1 MSRYFFHFTDGT
13 HWFTDDTGR
22 ELSGL
27 RAARAYAIRHTR
39 ELKAA
44 VCDPQILDMSCGT
57 LTVVEP
63 ESAALL
69 PVSTTV
75 MVQSEALIGVAL
87 FARATLSAVTALL
100 PPAPARWK

>member
-27 RAARAYAIRHTR
+27 RAARAHAIRHTR

-44 VCDPQILDMSCGT
+44 VCDPRIQDTSGWT
-57 LTVVEP
+57 LTVVDASGYP
-63 ESAALL
+63 
-69 PVSTTV
+69 
-75 MVQSEALIGVAL
+75 L
-87 FARATLSAVTALL
+87 FALGFDFAPRLVPVELLVASRRQIAVLA
-100 PPAPARWK
+100 